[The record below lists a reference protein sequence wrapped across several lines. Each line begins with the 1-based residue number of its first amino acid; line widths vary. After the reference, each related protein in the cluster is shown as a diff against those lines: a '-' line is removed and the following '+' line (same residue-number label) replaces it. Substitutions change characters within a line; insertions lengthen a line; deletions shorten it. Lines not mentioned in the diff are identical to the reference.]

1 MPSPARS
8 AWLDAWE
15 GASTPSPSGYRGSV
29 QRAREE
35 RYAREPARAR
45 SQRYLE
51 REDSRGSVVR
61 PAYDAWAPRSGGRA
75 ARPGYET
82 WAPGLVRDTGP
93 ASVVWPEETLGS
105 VIRLSEARARE
116 AARADARENGQERRS
131 GGRRGKAE
139 RQNAGTRNRQVARYE
154 PRVPEQLLVPDVAPI
169 RDYDWE
175 AAARRR
181 PAGNECE
188 RVILHADRSVEA
200 RMSST
205 RYYGREATAPVAQP
219 WPQAPRRQAAPHLRV
234 VTRRVVR
241 RRLAVL
247 AVAFGLLLVGSTV
260 VAPMMTSA
268 AVAGVEA
275 AVGQAEA
282 QQEQLA
288 AEAAALA
295 AQISSLSSPQRVA
308 EEAALLGL
316 APAQEVSY
324 VSPELSGGPMLASEG
339 ETTLAGR

>member
-1 MPSPARS
+1 MM
-8 AWLDAWE
+8 
-15 GASTPSPSGYRGSV
+15 
-29 QRAREE
+29 
-35 RYAREPARAR
+35 
-45 SQRYLE
+45 
-51 REDSRGSVVR
+51 
-61 PAYDAWAPRSGGRA
+61 
-75 ARPGYET
+75 
-82 WAPGLVRDTGP
+82 
-93 ASVVWPEETLGS
+93 WPEETLGS
-105 VIRLSEARARE
+105 VVRLSEARARE
-116 AARADARENGQERRS
+116 AARQAARADRPERH
-131 GGRRGKAE
+131 GGSRRGKA
-139 RQNAGTRNRQVARYE
+139 RSGKGRARSQQAARYQSS
-154 PRVPEQLLVPDVAPI
+154 VPARLLVADVAPI

-181 PAGNECE
+181 PAGDECE
-188 RVILHADRSVEA
+188 RVILHANRSVEA
-200 RMSST
+200 RTSSK
-205 RYYGREATAPVAQP
+205 RYYAREATARAAQP
-219 WPQAPRRQAAPHLRV
+219 WPEAPRQAAAPRLRV
-234 VTRRVVR
+234 VTRRVAR

-247 AVAFGLLLVGSTV
+247 AVACGLLLVGSTV

-339 ETTLAGR
+339 DTALAGR

>member
-1 MPSPARS
+1 MSSTARA
-8 AWLDAWE
+8 AWIEAWE
-15 GASTPSPSGYRGSV
+15 GGSTPSPSGYRSST
-29 QRAREE
+29 QQARDA
-35 RYAREPARAR
+35 RYAREQARPR

-51 REDSRGSVVR
+51 RETPRGNVIR
-61 PAYDAWAPRSGGRA
+61 PA
-75 ARPGYET
+75 YET
-82 WAPGLVRDTGP
+82 WAPRGGDQAGGQAVDRWRASMACPTGSE
-93 ASVVWPEETLGS
+93 SVAWPEETLGP

-116 AARADARENGQERRS
+116 AARETARRERHEGHGS
-131 GGRRGKAE
+131 GRRAKA
-139 RQNAGTRNRQVARYE
+139 RHWRGGAGSRQVARHE
-154 PRVPEQLLVPDVAPI
+154 PRVPERLLVPDVAPI

-181 PAGNECE
+181 PAGSECE

-200 RMSST
+200 RISSR
-205 RYYGREATAPVAQP
+205 RYYGREATARVSQP
-219 WPQAPRRQAAPHLRV
+219 WPEAPRRQAAPRLRV
-234 VTRRVVR
+234 VKRKVAR

-247 AVAFGLLLVGSTV
+247 AVAFGLLLIGCTV

-288 AEAAALA
+288 AEAAALS

-324 VSPELSGGPMLASEG
+324 VSPELSGGPALASEG
-339 ETTLAGR
+339 DTALAGR